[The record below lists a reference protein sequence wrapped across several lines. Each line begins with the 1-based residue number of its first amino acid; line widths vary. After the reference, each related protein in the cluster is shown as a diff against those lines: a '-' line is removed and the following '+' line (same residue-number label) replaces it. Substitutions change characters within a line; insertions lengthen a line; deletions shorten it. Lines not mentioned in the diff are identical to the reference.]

1 MRISDWS
8 SDVCS
13 SDLLAFR
20 PGGDNVPYR
29 REEMLLEG
37 STQLLDNNSFGAW
50 IFPLLEPQGDAPRHC
65 AQGRQP
71 RYQIAQ
77 HPGRALVADCCERR
91 FRSEGRRVGKE
102 WVRTCRSRWSPEH

>member
-1 MRISDWS
+1 
-8 SDVCS
+8 
-13 SDLLAFR
+13 
-20 PGGDNVPYR
+20 
-29 REEMLLEG
+29 MLLEG

-77 HPGRALVADCCERR
+77 HPGRDLVADCCERR
-91 FRSEGRRVGKE
+91 FKQDVRGQEAFGARALHRQFSHDLRPARSEEHTSELKSLM
-102 WVRTCRSRWSPEH
+102 RTSYYVFC